1 MQMLS
6 TGFCGKKWSY
16 SYLTVAPKWLLFT
29 GRQYLGI
36 SQLPTKSHFRGLA
49 INGITDFLLQLQLL
63 ACSTFIIGYK
73 VDTGKSFTLQRENL
87 L

>member
-16 SYLTVAPKWLLFT
+16 SYLTVAPKWLIFT

-36 SQLPTKSHFRGLA
+36 LQLPTKSHFRGLA
-49 INGITDFLLQLQLL
+49 INGITDFCCSYSM

-73 VDTGKSFTLQRENL
+73 VDTGKFFTLQRENL

>member
-16 SYLTVAPKWLLFT
+16 SYLTVAPKWLIIT

-49 INGITDFLLQLQLL
+49 INGITDFCCSYSFWHVAPLL
-63 ACSTFIIGYK
+63 
-73 VDTGKSFTLQRENL
+73 
-87 L
+87 